1 MNWVLVFLI
10 MAALMGIYLLVTKS
24 MKSRQLAYIKSY
36 HFHES
41 IRGKISKKYPHLND
55 EQSHLVFR
63 ALRDYF

>member
-1 MNWVLVFLI
+1 
-10 MAALMGIYLLVTKS
+10 MGIYLLVTKS
-24 MKSRQLAYIKSY
+24 MKPRQLAYIKSY